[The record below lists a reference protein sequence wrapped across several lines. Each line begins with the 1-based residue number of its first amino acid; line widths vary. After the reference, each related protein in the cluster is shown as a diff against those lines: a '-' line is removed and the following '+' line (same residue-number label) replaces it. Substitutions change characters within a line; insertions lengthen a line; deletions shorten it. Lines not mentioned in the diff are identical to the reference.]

1 MSPRQAEVWD
11 LKQPALYEV
20 MAEWEVTR
28 LEQFT
33 GISLRG
39 PQRAS
44 RPIKEV
50 SWAVACR

>member
-11 LKQPALYEV
+11 TKQPALYKV
-20 MAEWEVTR
+20 MTEWEVMR
-28 LEQFT
+28 VERFT

-44 RPIKEV
+44 CPIKELG
-50 SWAVACR
+50 WAVACR